1 MRYFLYRLNP
11 PRPSF
16 ISDITPAE
24 TKLMQAHGLYW
35 RGLMAKGMVLAFGP
49 VADPKGAYGIA
60 VVQLENGA
68 DMLPLADN
76 DPVIKANAGFSF
88 EIHPMPQLLH
98 PSI

>member
-1 MRYFLYRLNP
+1 
-11 PRPSF
+11 
-16 ISDITPAE
+16 
-24 TKLMQAHGLYW
+24 
-35 RGLMAKGMVLAFGP
+35 MAKGMVLAFGP

-68 DMLPLADN
+68 DTLPLADN

-98 PSI
+98 PSIGYGDVDSDIFTYPTAMSASRFHIPTSTVSARYICG